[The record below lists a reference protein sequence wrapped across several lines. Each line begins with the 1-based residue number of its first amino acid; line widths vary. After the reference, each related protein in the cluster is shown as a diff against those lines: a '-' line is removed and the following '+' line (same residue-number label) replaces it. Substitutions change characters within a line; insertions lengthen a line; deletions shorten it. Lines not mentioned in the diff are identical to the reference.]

1 MDNDLQRA
9 SMRCG
14 STSGRLAIGMLLI
27 IAGTMEPV
35 RAAVSD
41 DRPLLGGSLTWAIN
55 RDFKTGRAGT
65 RQVELTLKT
74 AWRIAPTSAQKD
86 CVPAE
91 TVSTCTQDS
100 TEESMA
106 RCTVASITL
115 FRD

>member
-55 RDFKTGRAGT
+55 RDFKTGREGLNHSVS
-65 RQVELTLKT
+65 RLTCVLP
-74 AWRIAPTSAQKD
+74 RSAIS
-86 CVPAE
+86 PFAE
-91 TVSTCTQDS
+91 NHLRTQTD
-100 TEESMA
+100 
-106 RCTVASITL
+106 I
-115 FRD
+115 

>member
-1 MDNDLQRA
+1 MDNNL
-9 SMRCG
+9 
-14 STSGRLAIGMLLI
+14 
-27 IAGTMEPV
+27 V

-55 RDFKTGRAGT
+55 RDFKTGT

-74 AWRIAPTSAQKD
+74 AWRIASTLSQKA
-86 CVPAE
+86 CVP
-91 TVSTCTQDS
+91 TQRVSTCTQES
-100 TEESMA
+100 SEESMA